1 MKIESSRPSPT
12 VIVANVMLDKVGDS
26 ATFLLRS
33 DAHHDAVAANQE
45 LEMRHLNEAV
55 ERDAVICDIGDLFD
69 CMQGRYD
76 KRSDRSA
83 LRPEYQHG
91 PYLNRLVDVA
101 TERYRP
107 FADRWLLMSRGNHE
121 TAIAK
126 HNDFDLTEQLYSR
139 LSTQS
144 KILQLGSY
152 SGYLCIRLNLPQ
164 KQLGT
169 IRIAYH
175 HGFGGSAPVTRGVIQ
190 SNRMAIAYPD
200 ADIVWSGHT
209 HTEYYVTLA
218 RQRLLQ
224 NWTVE
229 RDEQTHIKSPGYKE
243 DTLKGDGWAVE
254 KGFMPGSLGAWWL
267 RLWCESKTVT
277 ANKVKHRQYRVR
289 YSLEAA
295 K

>member
-1 MKIESSRPSPT
+1 
-12 VIVANVMLDKVGDS
+12 
-26 ATFLLRS
+26 
-33 DAHHDAVAANQE
+33 
-45 LEMRHLNEAV
+45 
-55 ERDAVICDIGDLFD
+55 
-69 CMQGRYD
+69 MQGRYD

-139 LSTQS
+139 LSTNS

-152 SGYLCIRLNLPQ
+152 AGYVCIRIGIPQ
-164 KQLGT
+164 KPLGS
-169 IRIAYH
+169 IKIAYH

-277 ANKVKHRQYRVR
+277 ANNVKHRQYRVR